1 MTGPTGP
8 AARVRASHAEREQ
21 VVATLKSAFVHG
33 RLTKDEFDARAG
45 HALTARTRGELA
57 ALTGDLP
64 VSPHAAPPANPPS
77 RPPGRASR
85 PLAKAAAGSGACL
98 AAASGLV
105 LFAADF
111 LDPRG
116 LGNPDHPW
124 SALCATFA
132 LVLLILALFIAVLGS
147 AAAVEQRRSSG
158 RRPPARNAVGD

>member
-21 VVATLKSAFVHG
+21 VVVTLKSAFVHG
-33 RLTKDEFDARAG
+33 RLTKDEFDARADQ
-45 HALTARTRGELA
+45 ALTARTRGELA

-64 VSPHAAPPANPPS
+64 VSPHVAPPA
-77 RPPGRASR
+77 RAGRAGG

-105 LFAADF
+105 LFAVDF

-132 LVLLILALFIAVLGS
+132 FVLLILALFIAVLGS

-158 RRPPARNAVGD
+158 RLPPARNAVGD

>member
-45 HALTARTRGELA
+45 QALTARTRGELA

-64 VSPHAAPPANPPS
+64 VSPHAAPPARSPS